1 MVAFLFDSF
10 ISSINKDKIYIKM
23 TRYDLKAESNLPLKK
38 SSCRGGA
45 EALVSTFKK
54 SSSLACLA
62 SSLETV
68 AFNWVCGCCE

>member
-10 ISSINKDKIYIKM
+10 ISSLKTNKIYIEM
-23 TRYDLKAESNLPLKK
+23 NRYDLKESKLPLKK

-45 EALVSTFKK
+45 EAFVSTFKK

-62 SSLETV
+62 SSLETA